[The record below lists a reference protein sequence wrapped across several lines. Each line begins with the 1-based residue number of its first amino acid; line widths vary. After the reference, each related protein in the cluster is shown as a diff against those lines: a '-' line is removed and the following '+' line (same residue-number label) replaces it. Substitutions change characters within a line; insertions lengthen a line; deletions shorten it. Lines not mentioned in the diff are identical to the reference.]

1 MTFFSFS
8 QTLIQSLTIQF
19 QKKIAI
25 IWKIKTVGVRA
36 MKFGTV
42 RIQFF
47 GEDFRC
53 RCRRGCFLFF
63 CCCCC
68 FLLVIFLSVVCDW
81 HKFYAYFFFASYFHE
96 KVVSILCYQ
105 DAGYGEKSLF
115 SCDDDNDDS
124 ESKNIDDEVMTILLF
139 WCDFKTSFFFLRNLL
154 VTVVS
159 SSRFAQ
165 RHGTPHEHLF
175 LQWKE
180 NVSWL
185 WQDLRTP
192 PDVGRVFRTF
202 GSPTSPWQTR
212 YQLRCQKK
220 YTSELAS
227 FVS

>member
-1 MTFFSFS
+1 MKTFAAVAVEVASC
-8 QTLIQSLTIQF
+8 
-19 QKKIAI
+19 
-25 IWKIKTVGVRA
+25 
-36 MKFGTV
+36 
-42 RIQFF
+42 FF
-47 GEDFRC
+47 VC
-53 RCRRGCFLFF
+53 LFPSRH
-63 CCCCC
+63 
-68 FLLVIFLSVVCDW
+68 FLSVVGDW
-81 HKFYAYFFFASYFHE
+81 HKLYAYFFASYLHG
-96 KVVSILCYQ
+96 KLVSILCWQ

-139 WCDFKTSFFFLRNLL
+139 WFVFEASFFFLKKLI
-154 VTVVS
+154 VIVVS

-192 PDVGRVFRTF
+192 PDVGRDFRTF

-212 YQLRCQKK
+212 YQLRYHLKNTPLSSHLLFPNLG
-220 YTSELAS
+220 YVIFSREFFVDLYMAEARFTLVLLAS
-227 FVS
+227 IVKTGSIKHKR